1 MDFAILIP
9 ISLFAAIAYIVKVIL
24 DGRVRR
30 RLVESS
36 ASESLVRS
44 LIEADEL
51 ARRTSALKWGMVLT
65 SLGAAFGVIEWLD
78 LRADSPGT
86 FGLMFVAAGIGML
99 GYHLL
104 TQRSR
109 GA

>member
-1 MDFAILIP
+1 MEFGILIP
-9 ISLFAAIAYIVKVIL
+9 ITLFIVIAYIVKVIL

-51 ARRTSALKWGMVLT
+51 ARRTSALKWGLVLT
-65 SLGAAFGVIEWLD
+65 SLGAAFGLIEWLD

-86 FGLMFVAAGIGML
+86 FGLLFIAAGIGML
-99 GYHLL
+99 AYHLL
-104 TQRSR
+104 AQRSR
-109 GA
+109 GG

>member
-1 MDFAILIP
+1 MDFSILIP
-9 ISLFAAIAYIVKVIL
+9 ITLFVMIGYIVKVIL
-24 DGRVRR
+24 DSRVRR

-51 ARRTSALKWGMVLT
+51 ARRTSALKWGLVL
-65 SLGAAFGVIEWLD
+65 SALGAAFGLIEWLD
-78 LRADSPGT
+78 LQPDSPGT
-86 FGLMFVAAGIGML
+86 FGLLFTAAGIGML

-109 GA
+109 GG

>member
-1 MDFAILIP
+1 MDFSILIP
-9 ISLFAAIAYIVKVIL
+9 ITLFVMIGYIVKVIL
-24 DGRVRR
+24 DSRVRR

-51 ARRTSALKWGMVLT
+51 ARRTSALKWGLVL
-65 SLGAAFGVIEWLD
+65 SALGAAFGLIEWLD
-78 LRADSPGT
+78 LQPDSPGT
-86 FGLMFVAAGIGML
+86 FGLLFIAAGIGML
-99 GYHLL
+99 SYHLL

-109 GA
+109 GG

>member
-1 MDFAILIP
+1 MDFAVLIP
-9 ISLFAAIAYIVKVIL
+9 ITLFVVIAYIVKVIL

-51 ARRTSALKWGMVLT
+51 ARRTSALKWGMVMT
-65 SLGAAFGVIEWLD
+65 SVGVAFGLIEWLD
-78 LRADSPGT
+78 LQAGSPGT
-86 FGLMFVAAGIGML
+86 FGLLFVAAGIGML
-99 GYHLL
+99 GYHVLA
-104 TQRSR
+104 QRGR
-109 GA
+109 GG